1 MKFTEHIRLAFKA
14 IKGNLLR
21 TLLTLG
27 IIAIGI
33 MALVGILT
41 AVDAIKASMNSSLSS
56 MGANTFDIK
65 KWRTRRNENSGK
77 VIKNI
82 AWDETQQFKDRFS
95 FPGSITSVSTSA
107 NFFGI
112 LKNEKDETKP
122 TMRVMGVD
130 ENYIDLAG
138 YELLL
143 GRNFSSLESTEG
155 RQVVIIGDAV
165 VSKLFDRP
173 EQAIDKT
180 VNVDNV
186 KCMVIGVLSSKG
198 SGSAFN
204 ADEVALLP
212 VQLVRNKYQANN
224 RTYVVSVAVDNAEN
238 IGIASE
244 EATGLMRA
252 IRKLPFG
259 SENDFEVAKSDK
271 LANSLIEDIQYV
283 TVAATTIGLITL
295 FGAAVGLMNIMLVS
309 VAERTREIGISKA
322 IGASKSAIRNQYLI
336 ESIVISILGGLF
348 GIMLGIAAGN
358 GVSVMLGGPFIV
370 PWLWILSGILF
381 CAIVGLGA
389 GLYPAIKASNLDP
402 IESLRYE

>member
-1 MKFTEHIRLAFKA
+1 MKFKEHIRLAFTA

-21 TLLTLG
+21 TILTLG

-56 MGANTFDIK
+56 MGANTFDIR
-65 KWRTRRNENSGK
+65 KWRTRRNDNSGK
-77 VIKNI
+77 VVKKI
-82 AWDETQQFKDRFS
+82 AWDESQLFKDRFS
-95 FPGSITSVSTSA
+95 FPGTLTTVSTAA
-107 NFFGI
+107 NFFGV
-112 LKNEKDETKP
+112 LKNEKDETNP
-122 TMRVMGVD
+122 TIRVMGVD

-138 YELLL
+138 YDLLG
-143 GRNFSSLESTEG
+143 GRNFSNLESTEG
-155 RQVVIIGDAV
+155 RQVVIIGSV
-165 VSKLFDRP
+165 IVSKLFDRP
-173 EQAIDKT
+173 EQAIDKI

-186 KCMVIGVLSSKG
+186 KCKIIGVLASKG

-212 VQLVRNKYQANN
+212 VQLVRNKYQSNN
-224 RTYVVSVAVDNAEN
+224 RTYVISVAVDNPEN

-244 EATGLMRA
+244 EAVGLMRA
-252 IRKLPFG
+252 IRKLTFG
-259 SENDFEVAKSDK
+259 EENDFELAKSDK
-271 LANSLIEDIQYV
+271 LANSLIEDIEYV
-283 TVAATTIGLITL
+283 TVAATMIGLITL

-322 IGASKSAIRNQYLI
+322 IGASRSAIRNQYLI
-336 ESIVISILGGLF
+336 ESIVISVLGGLF
-348 GIMLGIAAGN
+348 GILLGIAAGN
-358 GVSVMLGGPFIV
+358 GVSVVLGGPFII
-370 PWLWILSGILF
+370 PWLWILAGIVF
-381 CAIVGLGA
+381 CGLVGLGA